1 MLYKRTSS
9 ALRDGRHRLSH
20 KLVVAGPRG
29 SASPAADPAPHPPP
43 RPSAHPAARSWDLL
57 HWRVKDALP
66 VGSSAHTARMV
77 SAIDGALGGVM
88 ARALLL
94 SVQSPPLN
102 ATDPEMA
109 LDGWQ
114 DMRVRKASK
123 QEAEEEEAV
132 RNLIALLRQLH
143 AFRSEAISQVEALLD
158 GDRGSAGR

>member
-1 MLYKRTSS
+1 MGSV
-9 ALRDGRHRLSH
+9 ALASEGRAAGGFVRSYGKDGVGHRRCSR
-20 KLVVAGPRG
+20 RG
-29 SASPAADPAPHPPP
+29 DGESTAP
-43 RPSAHPAARSWDLL
+43 
-57 HWRVKDALP
+57 
-66 VGSSAHTARMV
+66 
-77 SAIDGALGGVM
+77 I
-88 ARALLL
+88 
-94 SVQSPPLN
+94 VQSPPLN

-114 DMRVRKASK
+114 GMRVRKASK

>member
-1 MLYKRTSS
+1 VRFAAYGHPRIAIQIRIERLRAEAIIGPDHDNRTS
-9 ALRDGRHRLSH
+9 LL
-20 KLVVAGPRG
+20 KV
-29 SASPAADPAPHPPP
+29 
-43 RPSAHPAARSWDLL
+43 RSTQPDLL

-94 SVQSPPLN
+94 PVQSPPLN
-102 ATDPEMA
+102 ATDPEMT

-114 DMRVRKASK
+114 GMRVRKASK
-123 QEAEEEEAV
+123 QEAEEEAV
-132 RNLIALLRQLH
+132 RNLIALLRHPH

>member
-1 MLYKRTSS
+1 M
-9 ALRDGRHRLSH
+9 
-20 KLVVAGPRG
+20 
-29 SASPAADPAPHPPP
+29 AAT
-43 RPSAHPAARSWDLL
+43 DLL

-88 ARALLL
+88 ARALPL

-114 DMRVRKASK
+114 GMRVRKASK

-132 RNLIALLRQLH
+132 RNLIPDSPDRLGRQ
-143 AFRSEAISQVEALLD
+143 
-158 GDRGSAGR
+158 DRRPRKCWTNCRFVLSPVGSVRIRLPDPA